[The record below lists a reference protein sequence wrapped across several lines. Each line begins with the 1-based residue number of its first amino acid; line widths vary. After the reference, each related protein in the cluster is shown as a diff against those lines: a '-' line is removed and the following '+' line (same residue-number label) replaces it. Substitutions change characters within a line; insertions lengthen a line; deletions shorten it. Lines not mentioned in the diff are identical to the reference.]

1 MFSRILSGALK
12 YLDWLTQGANVV
24 GSLLIVILIL
34 LIGSDVVGRNLA
46 GAPVRGV
53 PELVSLSIVAIVFLQ
68 APNALRT
75 GRLTRSEGL
84 LNIWRQRS
92 PLFARVIETIFD
104 ILGFAV
110 MLVIIYAHWPILV
123 RSIVRQD
130 FIGAVG
136 DFTAPTWP
144 AKLMLLI
151 GTVLIALQFL
161 ANIVRRWQAQTES
174 ITQQ

>member
-1 MFSRILSGALK
+1 MFAH
-12 YLDWLTQGANVV
+12 A
-24 GSLLIVILIL
+24 
-34 LIGSDVVGRNLA
+34 
-46 GAPVRGV
+46 
-53 PELVSLSIVAIVFLQ
+53 
-68 APNALRT
+68 
-75 GRLTRSEGL
+75 
-84 LNIWRQRS
+84 
-92 PLFARVIETIFD
+92 IETIFV
-104 ILGFAV
+104 ILGFSV
-110 MLVIIYAHWPILV
+110 MLVIIYAHWPLLV